1 LGEVRRFGLGFT
13 TWFSLQLSLRVW
25 DCEKLTLYSVTVIYG
40 NVVKAFGGTTS
51 ASFAAMQLQNPSKSP
66 AIPGGY
72 EDSAWLKWSLLAAN
86 LGPESRKCSVF

>member
-1 LGEVRRFGLGFT
+1 M
-13 TWFSLQLSLRVW
+13 
-25 DCEKLTLYSVTVIYG
+25 TVIYG

-72 EDSAWLKWSLLAAN
+72 EGSAWLKWSLLAAN
-86 LGPESRKCSVF
+86 LGPESRKCSVLSLTLLYS